1 MTTLMMRYEPKA
13 PVGREFFERLMQP
26 FTVDENETDWELIDI
41 VADAYDKLGD
51 NDKKVLH
58 EVFYARSTYEE
69 TAENIGIKAKSHAW
83 RKTQKALENLRSNL
97 AADENFRRKY
107 GTKYLE

>member
-1 MTTLMMRYEPKA
+1 MKYEPVA
-13 PVGREFFERLMQP
+13 PVGKDFFARLMQP
-26 FTVDENETDWELIDI
+26 FTADEPDTDWELVDI
-41 VADAYDKLGD
+41 VADAYDKLDD
-51 NDKKVLH
+51 NDKEVLH

-83 RKTQKALENLRSNL
+83 RKTRKALENLRNNL
-97 AADENFRRKY
+97 VADDNFRRKY